1 MSRSLVER
9 SNSNRVPRGRSDVL
23 KRLGTLS
30 IEAPALTAAP
40 SEEEPQLSQ
49 TQPLPTVA
57 VEEPCGLTPA
67 SLKHLKR
74 QRDALSEEKAKLQ
87 VELLDTAKQL
97 KESRAFSRA
106 GFACC
111 CVVLFCFCFLFS
123 FFLFLAG
130 GETVR
135 PTARGTV
142 SPKGVGTLW

>member
-1 MSRSLVER
+1 MHEVVQRGFAQ
-9 SNSNRVPRGRSDVL
+9 NSGGAQIATHV
-23 KRLGTLS
+23 
-30 IEAPALTAAP
+30 
-40 SEEEPQLSQ
+40 
-49 TQPLPTVA
+49 
-57 VEEPCGLTPA
+57 
-67 SLKHLKR
+67 
-74 QRDALSEEKAKLQ
+74 EEKAKLQ